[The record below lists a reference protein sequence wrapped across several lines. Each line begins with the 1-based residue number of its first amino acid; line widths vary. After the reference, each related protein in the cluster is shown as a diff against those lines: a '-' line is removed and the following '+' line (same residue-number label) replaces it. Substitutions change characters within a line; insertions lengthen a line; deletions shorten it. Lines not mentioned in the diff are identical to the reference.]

1 MSLFYTRFLALIRHG
16 TGPYLVVVTALLF
29 SPAWAYS
36 QPPGIIV
43 TVAGTGSPGF
53 GGDGGPASQAQL
65 HLTFGLSAD
74 AFGSIYLADAIN
86 YRIRKITMDGTITTV
101 AGIGT
106 YGFAGDG
113 GPARQAKLDTP
124 FDVTVDAA
132 GVLYIAD
139 TFNHRIRRVGPDGV
153 ITTIAGRSGFGFSGD
168 GGPVPQAKLQS
179 PFGVS
184 VGPDGSVYI
193 ADTFNHRIR
202 RVGPDGIITTVAGNG
217 QAGYEVDGMPARE
230 SSLFNPKSVTIDET
244 GDLFIA
250 DTDNH
255 RARRVGSDG
264 LITTVLGDGLEGY
277 GGDGGP
283 AIDTRLHEP
292 YDFITDLNG
301 SVYVSDS
308 HNYRVRRVGG
318 TLRTLFVNTNPE
330 GLGVSF
336 TATEDVFGYAVGPSP
351 VRRQYAYG
359 HRIDLSA
366 PGTAGGMLFQKW
378 TRNGHDLSPVSDL
391 TNNMTEN
398 DFLTAVYVVPPDTIP
413 PALIGGLSL
422 QWQEQAVRLQWEETP
437 DKDLDVYML
446 FRNEAPNVS
455 ITDLLTALP
464 ESKAAYTDTAIEFGQ
479 RYVYRLAVMDTAGNR
494 SHLSA
499 LFILPFRSFRTPF
512 LLSRLPA

>member
-43 TVAGTGSPGF
+43 TAAGTGSPGF

-74 AFGSIYLADAIN
+74 AFGSIYIADAIN

-202 RVGPDGIITTVAGNG
+202 RVGPDGITTTVAGNG
-217 QAGYEVDGMPARE
+217 QAGYAGDGMPARE

-479 RYVYRLAVMDTAGNR
+479 RYAYRLAVMDTAGNR